1 MSFKINFTITGILP
15 FFSIS
20 MYYHIVNTKMKGMVI
35 AMANKTVQKFCL
47 LGAAAVLLLC
57 ILLKSWDSGAAAV
70 TPNTAL
76 IRCNADTAPSVMYG
90 DGPQMKM
97 WWSSNTN
104 GSGIYYTAN
113 QDTPIKVLEASAS
126 GWDSFRICNPSVIK
140 GSFYTNGQ
148 AYTYAMYYTGIAEE
162 DENSSHIGAAFSNN
176 GIDWD
181 KYAEN
186 PVISSDNIDTDHF
199 GVGLPSVCIS
209 AGGQITMLYFDS
221 AAGKYYT
228 AVSAD
233 GINFTEK
240 TPLENPP
247 EDENSTDIAYSQTE
261 GKWYITTQSNTSAEI
276 HIYETVG
283 SSLANAWKQKATL
296 PQTASDKQK
305 NQSPRWMR
313 YPNGAIYVEP
323 DSGYQYIYHGNTQNS
338 ARSVYTASWE
348 FTANGDRQGWEAI
361 NITKDTGPVE
371 GFWTFITNKENPHLL
386 SPAIELPASSYSTVA
401 VRIANQNTDSAG
413 KIYFKTAAEDF
424 YSEDKSVSF
433 TCTAGGGWYTHHVC
447 MAANEKWS
455 GTITG
460 IRVDPVF
467 EGTVAACGIDFI
479 RVIE

>member
-1 MSFKINFTITGILP
+1 
-15 FFSIS
+15 

-162 DENSSHIGAAFSNN
+162 NENSSHIGAAFSNN

-233 GINFTEK
+233 GINFMK
-240 TPLENPP
+240 T
-247 EDENSTDIAYSQTE
+247 AQT
-261 GKWYITTQSNTSAEI
+261 
-276 HIYETVG
+276 
-283 SSLANAWKQKATL
+283 
-296 PQTASDKQK
+296 
-305 NQSPRWMR
+305 SPIR
-313 YPNGAIYVEP
+313 
-323 DSGYQYIYHGNTQNS
+323 
-338 ARSVYTASWE
+338 
-348 FTANGDRQGWEAI
+348 RQ
-361 NITKDTGPVE
+361 
-371 GFWTFITNKENPHLL
+371 KEN
-386 SPAIELPASSYSTVA
+386 
-401 VRIANQNTDSAG
+401 
-413 KIYFKTAAEDF
+413 
-424 YSEDKSVSF
+424 
-433 TCTAGGGWYTHHVC
+433 
-447 MAANEKWS
+447 
-455 GTITG
+455 GT
-460 IRVDPVF
+460 
-467 EGTVAACGIDFI
+467 
-479 RVIE
+479 